1 MDKPAPTGSVTTQ
14 ETIILPTTE
23 KSTADNPLAKP
34 TPNTAPTSVWVVE
47 IGKPVPE
54 ANTTVVAAANSA
66 ANPLLGVNSVMFLPT
81 VSITL

>member
-34 TPNTAPTSVWVVE
+34 TPNTAPTNV
-47 IGKPVPE
+47 
-54 ANTTVVAAANSA
+54 
-66 ANPLLGVNSVMFLPT
+66 
-81 VSITL
+81 

>member
-1 MDKPAPTGSVTTQ
+1 MESPAPTGKVTTQ

-23 KSTADNPLAKP
+23 KSTAESPRAKP
-34 TPNTAPTSVWVVE
+34 TPNTAPTRVCVVE

-54 ANTTVVAAANSA
+54 ANTTVVAAASSA